1 MREPDGTLATPI
13 RPSTSAHLSNQER
26 AMSDSIASSASVQR
40 DERRR
45 FNRRERVALFL
56 ASEGRCSRCGCDL
69 AASWHGDHVT
79 PHSQGGATD
88 VANGQALC
96 PACNLTKG
104 AGVIADRVLT
114 TMFTLRSWQRDGFG
128 KWQAANRR
136 DFLAVATPG
145 AGKTTFALYIAA
157 FLLEAGIIRRVVVV
171 VPSDRL
177 RKQWA
182 TAAARVGIQLDDAFA
197 NRLGTPA
204 RDFDGVVVT
213 YHAVAHEPTIHRAL
227 CDAMTLVIFDE
238 IHHAGDRQSWGRG
251 LRYAFENAGKRL
263 AITGTPFRSDSAR
276 IPFVSYGPQDNRSV
290 ADFSYGYEDAL
301 RERVCRNVYFPSYEG
316 NMQWWTSRG
325 GERSARFGDEL
336 PTEEES
342 RRLNA
347 ALDPSGDWLPQVL
360 RDADARLRDVRVSHY
375 EHAAGLVICKD
386 REHAQAVAD
395 LLARI
400 TGERP
405 ARATSDDPDAAR
417 IIEEFSEG
425 RGDLTGD
432 PYRGLPR
439 WLVAVR
445 MVSEG
450 VDIPRLFVGVFATN
464 IMTELHFRQVVGRFV
479 RTMDGVEDQAGY
491 LFIPKVDR
499 LVEYV
504 QRIKTERDH
513 VIEGEEPAEEEVDNE
528 REKARRVSDFVLR
541 GSEAEADS
549 VFYDEAELQPG
560 LLGEARKFALAFG
573 HEGMNV
579 YMLAKLMRDMG
590 EWQAFV
596 DRGEMPMR
604 KPIVVD
610 TPRPSKLS
618 TDKLHAKRELKSFV
632 NRLCS
637 ATGVTHERVYGA
649 LKRRQGTDQDH
660 ASLDQLIQRKEW
672 VKGWIE
678 IATQL
683 DHDLTEWEWDEVMV
697 DGQPPR

>member
-1 MREPDGTLATPI
+1 MSKSNPI
-13 RPSTSAHLSNQER
+13 PESA
-26 AMSDSIASSASVQR
+26 R
-40 DERRR
+40 DARRR

-56 ASEGRCSRCGCDL
+56 ASGGVCAACG
-69 AASWHGDHVT
+69 AALPAGWHADHVVAYAK
-79 PHSQGGATD
+79 GGATD
-88 VANGQALC
+88 VSNGAALC
-96 PACNLTKG
+96 PACNLGKG
-104 AGVIADRVLT
+104 SGVIAERMLT
-114 TMFTLRSWQRDGFG
+114 TLFVLRAWQKDAFG
-128 KWQAANRR
+128 KWHAANKR

-145 AGKTTFALYIAA
+145 AGKTTFALYVAA
-157 FLLEAGIIRRVVVV
+157 FLLEAGIVRRVVVV

-182 TAAARVGIQLDDAFA
+182 AAAARYGIQLDDAFA
-197 NRLGTPA
+197 NRLGTHA

-213 YHAVAHEPTIHRAL
+213 YHAVGHEPTVHRAMG
-227 CDAMTLVIFDE
+227 DDSTLVIFDE
-238 IHHAGDRQSWGRG
+238 IHHAGDHRAWGRG
-251 LRYAFENAGKRL
+251 LLYAFENAGKRL
-263 AITGTPFRSDSAR
+263 AVTGTPFRSDSVR
-276 IPFVSYGPQDNRSV
+276 IPFVEYGPDDNRCRWD
-290 ADFSYGYEDAL
+290 AHYGYEDAL
-301 RERVCRNVYFPSYEG
+301 RERVCRNVFFPSYEG
-316 NMQWWTSRG
+316 NMRWWTSRG
-325 GERSARFGDEL
+325 GERSARFGDDL

-347 ALDPSGDWLPQVL
+347 ALDPSGDWLPEVL
-360 RDADARLRDVRVSHY
+360 RDADARLRDVRSAHY
-375 EHAAGLVICKD
+375 EHAAGLVVCKD
-386 REHAQAVAD
+386 RDHARAVAR
-395 LLARI
+395 LLERI

-405 ARATSDDPDAAR
+405 VVATSDDPDAAR
-417 IIEEFSEG
+417 VIEEFAEG

-479 RTMDGVEDQAGY
+479 RMMPDVEDQAGY

-504 QRIKTERDH
+504 QRIKKERDH
-513 VIEGEEPAEEEVDNE
+513 VIEREEEAEEGSDD
-528 REKARRVSDFVLR
+528 RRGVAPSGTSDFVVR

-549 VFYDEAELQPG
+549 VFYDEAELPPG

-573 HEGMNV
+573 YEGMND
-579 YMLAKLMRDMG
+579 YMLAKIMRDMG

-596 DRGEMPMR
+596 DRGEMPMQ

-610 TPRPSKLS
+610 KPRPSKLS
-618 TDKLHAKRELKSFV
+618 TKKKEAKRELGAFV

-637 ATGVTHERVYGA
+637 CAGITHEQVYGA
-649 LKRRQGTDQDH
+649 LKRRQATDQDH
-660 ASLDQLIQRKEW
+660 ASLEQLGQRKEW

-683 DHDLTEWEWDEVMV
+683 DHALAEWEWDEVMV

>member
-1 MREPDGTLATPI
+1 MPDLGGPMAY
-13 RPSTSAHLSNQER
+13 RAH
-26 AMSDSIASSASVQR
+26 SSESLR
-40 DERRR
+40 DVRRR

-56 ASEGRCSRCGCDL
+56 ASGGRCATCGGVL
-69 AASWHGDHVT
+69 PASWHGDHVA
-79 PHSQGGATD
+79 PFSRGGETD

-96 PACNLTKG
+96 PACNRKKG
-104 AGVIADRVLT
+104 AGVIAERMLT
-114 TMFTLRSWQRDGFG
+114 TLFALRAWQKDAFG
-128 KWQAANRR
+128 KWQVANKR

-145 AGKTTFALYIAA
+145 AGKTTFALYVAA
-157 FLLEAGIIRRVVVV
+157 FLLEAAIVRRVVVV

-182 TAAARVGIQLDDAFA
+182 AAAARYGIQLDDAFA
-197 NRLGTPA
+197 NRFGSHA
-204 RDFDGVVVT
+204 ADFDGVVVT
-213 YHAVAHEPTIHRAL
+213 YHAVGHEPTVHRAM
-227 CDAMTLVIFDE
+227 CDASTLVIFDE
-238 IHHAGDRQSWGRG
+238 IHHAGDHRAWGRG
-251 LRYAFENAGKRL
+251 LRYAFEHAGRRL
-263 AITGTPFRSDSAR
+263 AVTGTPFRSDSAR
-276 IPFVSYGPQDNRSV
+276 IPFVFYDGDGRCKWD
-290 ADFSYGYEDAL
+290 AHYGYEEAL
-301 RERVCRNVYFPSYEG
+301 RERVCRNVFFPSYEG

-347 ALDPSGDWLPQVL
+347 ALAPAGDWLRQVL
-360 RDADARLRDVRVSHY
+360 RDADARLRDVRAAHY
-375 EHAAGLVICKD
+375 EHAAGLVVCRD
-386 REHAQAVAD
+386 REHARAVAR
-395 LLARI
+395 LLEGI

-405 ARATSDDPDAAR
+405 AVATSDDPDAAR
-417 IIEEFSEG
+417 MIEAFADG

-479 RTMDGVEDQAGY
+479 RMMPDVEDQAGY
-491 LFIPKVDR
+491 LFIPKVDP
-499 LVEYV
+499 LVAYV
-504 QRIKTERDH
+504 QRIKNERDH
-513 VIEGEEPAEEEVDNE
+513 VIEQEAEPADEDD
-528 REKARRVSDFVLR
+528 RGGGDGTRSASDFVVR
-541 GSEAEADS
+541 GSEAEVDS
-549 VFYDEAELQPG
+549 VFIDGAELPPG

-573 HEGMNV
+573 YEGWND
-579 YMLAKLMRDMG
+579 YMLAKIMRDMG

-610 TPRPSKLS
+610 VPRPSKLS
-618 TDKLHAKRELKSFV
+618 ADKSHAKRELKSFV

-683 DHDLTEWEWDEVMV
+683 DHALTEWEWDGVMV